1 MKSKKVTSLVL
12 VALFSAIISVSSFIS
27 IPFITLPITMQ
38 SLGVALSLLL
48 LGGKRGTFSIV
59 AYILIGIVGVP
70 VFSGFQSGIGAI
82 GGVGGGFI
90 IGFLI
95 LALVFWLVEV
105 IFGQS
110 NVAKI
115 VGYSI
120 GHLLLY
126 LCGSIWYFVFFTAGD
141 SFFGLLLTV
150 TVPYILPDIIKF
162 AVAFLIFYKIKRKIK
177 I

>member
-1 MKSKKVTSLVL
+1 MRREKLNSLVL
-12 VALFSAIISVSSFIS
+12 IALFSAVISVSSFIS

-38 SLGVALSLLL
+38 SLSIALSLLL
-48 LGGKRGTFSIV
+48 LGGKRGTFSITI
-59 AYILIGIVGVP
+59 YILIGLVGVP

-95 LALVFWLVEV
+95 LALVFWFVEL
-105 IFGQS
+105 IFGKS
-110 NVAKI
+110 KIVKI

-120 GHLLLY
+120 GHILLY
-126 LCGSIWYFVFFTAGD
+126 LCGSIWYFIFFTSGD
-141 SFFGLLLTV
+141 DFFSVLLTV
-150 TVPYILPDIIKF
+150 VIPYILPDIIKF
-162 AVAFLIFYKIKRKIK
+162 AVAFLIYYRLSKKIK